1 MADALFSSTKQRVLA
16 ILFGQPDRSFY
27 ANEVISL
34 VRGGSGAVQRELA
47 RFVQSELV
55 TVRAS
60 GNQKHYQA
68 NPRAPIFAELCAL
81 TQKTVGLA
89 DPIRTALSPLESR
102 ISAAFVFGSVA
113 KRQDA
118 ASSDID
124 LMVISDDVGYPE
136 LYGLVEGLGRSLG
149 RQVSPTIYTSRE
161 LATRIKR
168 GDAFIKRVLAQSRI
182 WIIGGNDALG
192 L

>member
-1 MADALFSSTKQRVLA
+1 MADALFTGTKQRVLA
-16 ILFGQPDRSFY
+16 ILYGQPDRSFY

-55 TVRAS
+55 TVRKT

-68 NPRAPIFAELCAL
+68 NSRAPIFAELCAL

-89 DPIRTALSPLESR
+89 DPIRSALAPLESR

-113 KRQDA
+113 RRQDA

-136 LYGLVEGLGRSLG
+136 IYGLVEDLSRSLG

-161 LATRIKR
+161 LATRITR
-168 GDAFIKRVLAQSRI
+168 GDAFIKRVLAQARI
-182 WIIGGNDALG
+182 WIIGGDDALG